1 MSILDCLEQK
11 PMGPWGLSDNWLS
24 KWFPSYFQPLKNCVR
39 FNPFLCAVN
48 IIHDFQILGCIFKQK
63 KAQFY
68 NNNVFAIV
76 TFFVAKNRIVNFA
89 AFFTKEKLSI
99 RIDWIYPPQKSVAKV
114 ATSHV
119 IYFFDRTFLL
129 QNVKRFLPWNYQK
142 WMKQKF
148 PFHT

>member
-11 PMGPWGLSDNWLS
+11 PMGPRGLSDNWLS

-89 AFFTKEKLSI
+89 AFFYQRKVINQNRLNLST
-99 RIDWIYPPQKSVAKV
+99 AKV
-114 ATSHV
+114 SSQGSHV